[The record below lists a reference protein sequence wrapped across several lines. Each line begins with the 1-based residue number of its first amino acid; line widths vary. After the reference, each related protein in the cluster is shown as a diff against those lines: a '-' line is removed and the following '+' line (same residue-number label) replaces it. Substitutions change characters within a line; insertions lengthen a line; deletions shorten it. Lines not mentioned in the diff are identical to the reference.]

1 MNFVFLVTGVCVLG
15 VAGLELE
22 LVELA
27 WSVRLCFC
35 CVRGASVSVV
45 EAGGSLD
52 GVAGVAV
59 VPLGGNC
66 FVYSAARIS
75 SIFRTSASI
84 PAINL
89 IAISCWSNSVPCTKS
104 RVDHMVLERV

>member
-52 GVAGVAV
+52 GLSLWEAIALSTVRQGSHPSS
-59 VPLGGNC
+59 VPLL
-66 FVYSAARIS
+66 
-75 SIFRTSASI
+75 AS
-84 PAINL
+84 PPL
-89 IAISCWSNSVPCTKS
+89 I
-104 RVDHMVLERV
+104 